1 MSTRAPI
8 RVMLVDDNEIVRK
21 GLQETLEHAND
32 FAVVGQTGE
41 GEEALG
47 LAERLRPDVILM
59 DVLMPGTNGIDA
71 CREITTAMPDAKVL
85 MLTAFSDRDA
95 MDDGI
100 GRGSDGVLA
109 QAVGQ
114 GPTLEHPARRGGRAL
129 PLVPSK
135 RHETRPVR
143 VVREVLTGRTL
154 GQGPGETVAQGL
166 GSRWSSHG
174 NCGWACSHI
183 R

>member
-95 MDDGI
+95 MDDALAAGATGYLPKLW
-100 GRGSDGVLA
+100 GRDQLLNTLRDVVDGRYRSSHPSA
-109 QAVGQ
+109 MRQ
-114 GPTLEHPARRGGRAL
+114 GPA
-129 PLVPSK
+129 
-135 RHETRPVR
+135 
-143 VVREVLTGRTL
+143 
-154 GQGPGETVAQGL
+154 
-166 GSRWSSHG
+166 GSSGKS
-174 NCGWACSHI
+174 
-183 R
+183 